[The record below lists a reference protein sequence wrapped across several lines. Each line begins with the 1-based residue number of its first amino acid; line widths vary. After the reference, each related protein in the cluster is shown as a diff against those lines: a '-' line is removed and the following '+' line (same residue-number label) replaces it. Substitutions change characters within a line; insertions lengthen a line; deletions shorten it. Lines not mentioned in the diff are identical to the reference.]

1 MAVDQFVP
9 LKELFD
15 TGEYDDLKHS
25 VFKTFL
31 ADPEKSANMI
41 ISFAH
46 EKDLVFT
53 ATPDEV
59 VNYMSGMID
68 DDDFEL
74 TPEMLSMIA
83 GGYHSE
89 YCPKARVSAT

>member
-9 LKELFD
+9 VKELFD

-25 VFKTFL
+25 VFQTFL
-31 ADPEKSANMI
+31 ADPENAAKMI
-41 ISFAH
+41 ISFAQDKNIVF
-46 EKDLVFT
+46 EKT
-53 ATPDEV
+53 TDEV
-59 VNYMSGMID
+59 VKYMSGMID

-83 GGYHSE
+83 GGYHSGH
-89 YCPKARVSAT
+89 CPQSGNT